1 MGEVRSAYLELE
13 IEAGSSM
20 SYNDYLALEYLGDG
34 ECAFGR
40 RVGVLFDVDWR
51 PPVRQRFLLDLS
63 NLQGRDGVVDLR
75 AHLADGQLDFFLQD
89 DTAVHDLRLF
99 VQRD

>member
-1 MGEVRSAYLELE
+1 VGEVRSAYLELE